1 MGLEMDFKLMALFRE
16 SDPVVGKHIHCLEGF
31 LN

>member
-1 MGLEMDFKLMALFRE
+1 MGLEMDFKLMALLHE
-16 SDPVVGKHIHCLEGF
+16 SDAVVGKHIYCLEGF